1 VLNGFP
7 EVLNALDTDSVF
19 TMLSFLLSQNPDYEN
34 KTAIEMLE
42 AGDIEPVVAEARV
55 FLKHGA

>member
-1 VLNGFP
+1 
-7 EVLNALDTDSVF
+7 LNALDTDSVF

-42 AGDIEPVVAEARV
+42 AGDIETVVAEARV